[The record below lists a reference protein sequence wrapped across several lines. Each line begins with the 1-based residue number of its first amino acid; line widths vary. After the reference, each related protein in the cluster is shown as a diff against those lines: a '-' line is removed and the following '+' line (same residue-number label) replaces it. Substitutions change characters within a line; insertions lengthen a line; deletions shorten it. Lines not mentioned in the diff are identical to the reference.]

1 MHPFL
6 NHIQLSY
13 YGVLPFLACVFWPL
27 LLGSSV
33 QAIEAF
39 SLYSMGIL
47 AFMAGT
53 LWRAGEQSFTHAI
66 MAVLVVIPFP
76 LLVFA
81 SATST
86 LVYLAISFPIVL
98 LFERGMPPWQQY
110 HKDYHKMRYIL
121 TSVVFVCH
129 LFMIAQSIELAR
141 M

>member
-6 NHIQLSY
+6 NHIQLGY
-13 YGVLPFLACVFWPL
+13 YGALPFLACVFWPL
-27 LLGSSV
+27 LLGSSI

-47 AFMAGT
+47 AFMSGT
-53 LWRAGEQSFTHAI
+53 LWRAGEQSYTHAV

-81 SATST
+81 SATNT
-86 LVYLAISFPIVL
+86 LIYLAICFPLVL
-98 LFERGMPPWQQY
+98 LFERGMPAWQQY
-110 HKDYHKMRYIL
+110 HKDYHRMRYIL

-129 LFMIAQSIELAR
+129 LFMIAQSIELTR
-141 M
+141 V

>member
-6 NHIQLSY
+6 NHIQLGY

-33 QAIEAF
+33 PAIEAF
-39 SLYSMGIL
+39 TLYSMGIL

-53 LWRAGEQSFTHAI
+53 LWRAGEQSYTHAV
-66 MAVLVVIPFP
+66 MAVLVVVPFP
-76 LLVFA
+76 LLVLA

-86 LVYLAISFPIVL
+86 LVYLAICFPIVL
-98 LFERGMPPWQQY
+98 LFERGMPAWQQY

-129 LFMIAQSIELAR
+129 LFMIAQSIELTR
-141 M
+141 V